1 MTFLN
6 PLFLF
11 GLLAAAVPLLLHVIQ
26 TQRIRKVYFSTLHF
40 LKMVH
45 RRRSMRIR
53 MSRLLLLLAR
63 IGLAVLL
70 ALAFAQPYFTS
81 PTFAFL
87 NAGPRTVAVLWDN
100 AGSMRAQDGGL
111 TVAER
116 ARARATDLFKSLGQR
131 DNLVVVA
138 TSPAPQVIYRG
149 RAGDFDAAKLPGP
162 TAAAADRARAVEVL
176 NEAMSTWST
185 QEAVV
190 AIYSDFRAQGWPSG
204 AVKFAKD
211 AKVCLFPAR
220 LEEYA
225 NWSLARV
232 EAQPPAV
239 AAGEP
244 VTISLTLAYFASKG
258 GQSTTLTVTVDGK
271 VVDRKTMA
279 SSPEPIRTQVA
290 LNGLKEG
297 VHQVKLALSPDSL
310 PLDNERELQVR
321 VLPYRR
327 VLVVNGKKRATATQD
342 EGWFLR
348 RVLGTTTDPRR
359 GFLAREV
366 LELTEGEDLRDV
378 QLVVLANVKALGP
391 ALIKKLNRYVD
402 RGGTL
407 LSFLGDQLD
416 VPGAN
421 NGLMAWTGWE
431 LDRRTEAQG
440 MLNLDE
446 AQFGRLDALAD
457 ESFWKPVAVERYYL
471 FRPRKKTDGVQAP
484 VTLPDGTPFLLAT
497 ARGTGM
503 AIFVNASAAAESSDL
518 PLHAAFPVLVSE
530 ASRLSTA
537 NALAQH
543 LAGERVVLPLSSEDM
558 SAVLS
563 VQDPA
568 GKLTALK
575 PGHSGDT
582 LFAAYD
588 QTAEPGLYLFT
599 RRTPEDSLVTP
610 FLVVPPP
617 RESDLTPI
625 DASDIPARFPGAIVI
640 ESNQPASAAVGA
652 RMGGGVTLADLM
664 VWVVV
669 ALVTLELFL
678 VWDLE
683 RHLSRSGT
691 GESVEATDAA

>member
-6 PLFLF
+6 PLFLV
-11 GLLAAAVPLLLHVIQ
+11 GLAAAAVPLLLHIIQ

-40 LKMVH
+40 LRLVH

-63 IGLAVLL
+63 MGLAALL
-70 ALAFAQPYFTS
+70 TLAFAQPYFTS

-87 NAGPRTVAVLWDN
+87 NAGPRTVGVLWDN
-100 AGSMRAQDGGL
+100 AGSMRAQDSGL
-111 TVAER
+111 TMAEK
-116 ARARATDLFKSLGQR
+116 ARARATELFKSLGQR
-131 DNLVVVA
+131 DNLIVVA
-138 TSPAPQVIYRG
+138 TSPVPSVLYRG

-176 NEAMSTWST
+176 NEAMNSWST
-185 QEAVV
+185 NEAVV
-190 AIYSDFRAQGWPSG
+190 AVYSDFRAHGWPSG
-204 AVKFAKD
+204 AVKFKQD
-211 AKVCLFPAR
+211 AKVLLFPAR
-220 LEEYA
+220 LETYS

-244 VTISLTLAYFASKG
+244 IVLNLTLAYFATAG
-258 GQSTTLTVTVDGK
+258 GKSTTLTVAVDGK
-271 VVDRKTMA
+271 VTDRKTMA
-279 SSPEPIRTQVA
+279 SSPEPIRTQIA

-297 VHQVKLALSPDSL
+297 VHQVKLGLSPDSL

-366 LELTEGEDLRDV
+366 MELAENEDLRDV
-378 QLVVLANVKALGP
+378 HLVVLANVKALAP
-391 ALIKKLNRYVD
+391 ALVKKLARYVD

-407 LSFLGDQLD
+407 LTFLGDQTD
-416 VPGAN
+416 PNAMN
-421 NGLMAWTGWE
+421 TGLMSWTGWE

-440 MLNLDE
+440 GLNLDE
-446 AQFGRLDALAD
+446 AQFGRLDAMAD
-457 ESFWKPVAVERYYL
+457 ESFWKPVAVERYFL
-471 FRPRKKTDGVQAP
+471 FRPHKKTEGVLAP
-484 VTLPDGTPFLLAT
+484 VTMPDGTPFLLAT
-497 ARGTGM
+497 ARGIGM
-503 AIFVNASAAAESSDL
+503 AIFVNASAASESSDL

-543 LAGERVVLPLSSEDM
+543 LAGERVVLPLSTEDM
-558 SAVLS
+558 TAVLS

-582 LFAAYD
+582 LFAAFD

-599 RRTPEDSLVTP
+599 RRTPEDALVTP

-617 RESDLTPI
+617 RESDLAPI
-625 DASDIPARFPGAIVI
+625 EPGDMTARFPGAIVV
-640 ESNQPASAAVGA
+640 EAKDATQSAVGA

-683 RHLSRSGT
+683 RHLSQSGT
-691 GESVEATDAA
+691 GEAAEATDAA